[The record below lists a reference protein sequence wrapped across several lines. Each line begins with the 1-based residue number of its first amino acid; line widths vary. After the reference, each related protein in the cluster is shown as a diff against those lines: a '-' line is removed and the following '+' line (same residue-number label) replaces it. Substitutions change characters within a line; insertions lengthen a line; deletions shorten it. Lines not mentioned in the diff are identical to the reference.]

1 MFLYISCFKENY
13 GKTVHPYLS
22 LFLVLFIIIIDNMQQ
37 KLISMQFVT
46 ILNTI
51 CFGVTIHFWLLL
63 LDE

>member
-1 MFLYISCFKENY
+1 MFQGKLWKNY
-13 GKTVHPYLS
+13 ASV
-22 LFLVLFIIIIDNMQQ
+22 FVFIISIVYNHNMQQ

>member
-1 MFLYISCFKENY
+1 MFQ
-13 GKTVHPYLS
+13 GKLWKNCASVLVFILS
-22 LFLVLFIIIIDNMQQ
+22 IINNHNMQQ

>member
-1 MFLYISCFKENY
+1 MFQ
-13 GKTVHPYLS
+13 GKLWKKYASV
-22 LFLVLFIIIIDNMQQ
+22 FVFILGIIYNHNMQQ

>member
-1 MFLYISCFKENY
+1 MFQGKLWKNY
-13 GKTVHPYLS
+13 ASVFVFILS
-22 LFLVLFIIIIDNMQQ
+22 IIYNHNMQQ

>member
-1 MFLYISCFKENY
+1 MFQGKLWKNY
-13 GKTVHPYLS
+13 ASV
-22 LFLVLFIIIIDNMQQ
+22 FVFIVCNHNMQQ

>member
-1 MFLYISCFKENY
+1 MFQ
-13 GKTVHPYLS
+13 GKLWKNCASVFVFILS
-22 LFLVLFIIIIDNMQQ
+22 IIYNHNMQQ